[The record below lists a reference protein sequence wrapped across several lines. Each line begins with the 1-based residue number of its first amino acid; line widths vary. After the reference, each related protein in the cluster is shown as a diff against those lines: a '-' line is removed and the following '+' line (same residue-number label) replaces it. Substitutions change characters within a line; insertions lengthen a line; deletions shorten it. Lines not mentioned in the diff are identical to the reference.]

1 MNIEPGSREPEDRP
15 SFPDRPN
22 RRPRTHLSYFEFGV
36 KKDNQTFRIGC
47 GLIFVVIGVWLLLW
61 IFDIITLD
69 PRYIWIPFAVVLV
82 ALGLRL
88 LLSNRR

>member
-1 MNIEPGSREPEDRP
+1 MDNKSDRLNPEIEQRP
-15 SFPDRPN
+15 PDRS
-22 RRPRTHLSYFEFGV
+22 RRLPRIHYSHYEFGMN
-36 KKDNQTFRIGC
+36 KDNQTLRIGC

-61 IFDIITLD
+61 IFDIIVLD

-88 LLSNRR
+88 LLSNRK

>member
-1 MNIEPGSREPEDRP
+1 MSIKPDGHEDESDRSLPDRSNRP
-15 SFPDRPN
+15 SRFYY
-22 RRPRTHLSYFEFGV
+22 SQFGFGM
-36 KKDNQTFRIGC
+36 KKDNQTLRIGC

-61 IFDIITLD
+61 IFDIIELD

-88 LLSNRR
+88 LLTNRR

>member
-1 MNIEPGSREPEDRP
+1 MDIKPQGHEDDAGR
-15 SFPDRPN
+15 SLPDRPN
-22 RRPRTHLSYFEFGV
+22 RPPRFYYTQFDFGV

-47 GLIFVVIGVWLLLW
+47 GLLFVAIGGWLLLW
-61 IFDIITLD
+61 IFDIIELD

-88 LLSNRR
+88 LLTNRR

>member
-1 MNIEPGSREPEDRP
+1 MN
-15 SFPDRPN
+15 
-22 RRPRTHLSYFEFGV
+22 
-36 KKDNQTFRIGC
+36 KDNQTLRIGC

-69 PRYIWIPFAVVLV
+69 PKYVWIPFAVVLV

-88 LLSNRR
+88 LLNNRR

>member
-1 MNIEPGSREPEDRP
+1 MG
-15 SFPDRPN
+15 
-22 RRPRTHLSYFEFGV
+22 
-36 KKDNQTFRIGC
+36 IGC

-69 PRYIWIPFAVVLV
+69 PRYVWIPFAVVLV

-88 LLSNRR
+88 LLSNRK

>member
-1 MNIEPGSREPEDRP
+1 MNLRFDEGDPRRQSRFPERPKRP
-15 SFPDRPN
+15 SRIHF
-22 RRPRTHLSYFEFGV
+22 SYFEFGL
-36 KKDNQTFRIGC
+36 KNDNQLPRLGC
-47 GLIFVVIGVWLLLW
+47 GLIFVLIGVWLLLW

-69 PRYIWIPFAVVLV
+69 PRYVWIPFAVVLV

>member
-1 MNIEPGSREPEDRP
+1 MNIEPGSRESKNRP
-15 SFPDRPN
+15 SFRDRPN
-22 RRPRTHLSYFEFGV
+22 RSPRIHYSHLEFDV
-36 KKDNQTFRIGC
+36 SKDNQTFRIGC

-61 IFDIITLD
+61 IFDIISLD

>member
-1 MNIEPGSREPEDRP
+1 MNIEPGSREPEDR
-15 SFPDRPN
+15 SGFPDQQ
-22 RRPRTHLSYFEFGV
+22 RRVHFSHFEFGV
-36 KKDNQTFRIGC
+36 SKDNQTLRIGC

-69 PRYIWIPFAVVLV
+69 PRYVWIPFAVVLV